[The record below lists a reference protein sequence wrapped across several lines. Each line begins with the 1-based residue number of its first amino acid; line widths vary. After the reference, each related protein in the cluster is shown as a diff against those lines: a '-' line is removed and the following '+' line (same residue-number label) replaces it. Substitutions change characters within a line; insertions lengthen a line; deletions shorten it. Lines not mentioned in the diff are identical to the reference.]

1 MLAQCGH
8 GVLNQYFRRVEMDY
22 SANLALFLQDKTGSI
37 FGDWQGRLLAKEQR
51 ALFGRFLG
59 KGLLYI
65 DGKEEVIEHH
75 VKVCFGLDSERTA
88 LILWR
93 DL

>member
-1 MLAQCGH
+1 
-8 GVLNQYFRRVEMDY
+8 MDY
-22 SANLALFLQDKTGSI
+22 AANLALFLHENTGSI
-37 FGDWQGRLLAKEQR
+37 YGTWSGRMTAKEQR

-75 VKVCFGLDSERTA
+75 VKTCFGLDSERTA
-88 LILWR
+88 LVTWR